1 MKRSDVQFW
10 HMANVVWNLR
20 RGESQSYPAVRKS
33 LRYTPF
39 AMGKLVL
46 FIEKRDFLCKNNA
59 H

>member
-1 MKRSDVQFW
+1 
-10 HMANVVWNLR
+10 MANVVGKLR
-20 RGESQSYPAVRKS
+20 RGESQFYPAVRKS
-33 LRYTPF
+33 LRNSPF